1 MQIIDDTK
9 LSRKIKQG
17 DIIVIPHK
25 SIEKHKEEL
34 KDFNNG
40 AGISPQYYMIFKLN
54 DTYVLGNIEKGIINN
69 HGFTS
74 LENIASFVKD
84 NGLTVA
90 FLDNAVLS
98 LS

>member
-34 KDFNNG
+34 KDFNNS
-40 AGISPQYYMIFKLN
+40 AGISSQYFMLFKWR
-54 DTYVLGNIEKGIINN
+54 DIYVLGNIEKGVIVN

-74 LENIASFVKD
+74 LEDIASFIKD

-90 FLDNAVLS
+90 FIENAILS
-98 LS
+98 LN